1 LSCFFIYICS
11 EIKTQNIMITNFD
24 SHTQELNEYEEKTL
38 QPIII
43 RGLSTKLG
51 KSSAITNKKIC
62 EVLTEKGYEL
72 TDTRLRKIIHNIR
85 AKDLVPL
92 LIATSKGYYVSN
104 DEKEIR
110 DYIQSLS
117 ERINSISFIKQ
128 SIQRQWNNKPNPN
141 QKNLSL

>member
-1 LSCFFIYICS
+1 
-11 EIKTQNIMITNFD
+11 MITNFD
-24 SHTQELNEYEEKTL
+24 SHTQELNDYEEKTL

-51 KSSAITNKKIC
+51 KSSAITNKRIC
-62 EVLTEKGYEL
+62 EILTEKGYEI

-104 DEKEIR
+104 DEQEIR
-110 DYIQSLS
+110 DYVQSLS
-117 ERINSISFIKQ
+117 ERINSINFIKK
-128 SIQRQWNNKPNPN
+128 SIQRQWNNKPNAN
-141 QKNLSL
+141 QTNMPL

>member
-1 LSCFFIYICS
+1 MRQISLDT
-11 EIKTQNIMITNFD
+11 ETT
-24 SHTQELNEYEEKTL
+24 
-38 QPIII
+38 
-43 RGLSTKLG
+43 GLSTKLG

-62 EVLTEKGYEL
+62 EVLTEKGYKL

-92 LIATSKGYYVSN
+92 LIATSQGYYVSN

>member
-1 LSCFFIYICS
+1 
-11 EIKTQNIMITNFD
+11 MITNFD
-24 SHTQELNEYEEKTL
+24 SHTQELNDYEEKTL

-51 KSSAITNKKIC
+51 KASAITNKKIC
-62 EVLTEKGYEL
+62 EILTQKGYEI

-104 DEKEIR
+104 DEQEIR
-110 DYIQSLS
+110 DYVQSLS
-117 ERINSISFIKQ
+117 ERINSITFIKK
-128 SIQRQWNNKPNPN
+128 SIQRQWNNKPNAN
-141 QKNLSL
+141 QTNMPL